1 MENLWIARKR
11 AKLTQKQLGKRVGAS
26 NIMISRFETGVTIPK
41 ADVLKRIATELGVT
55 TDYLMEQSS

>member
-1 MENLWIARKR
+1 LENLWIARKR